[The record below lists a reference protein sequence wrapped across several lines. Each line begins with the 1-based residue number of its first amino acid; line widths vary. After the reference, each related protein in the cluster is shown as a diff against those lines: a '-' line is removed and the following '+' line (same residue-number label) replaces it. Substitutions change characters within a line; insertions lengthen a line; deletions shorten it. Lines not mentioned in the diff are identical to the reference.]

1 MFVELKHAPTTSAIA
16 RQHIEDLEAHLVER
30 NWSLGQINSENR
42 GLDSRYYLKD
52 EMSKSTHYDNIPPHT
67 THHTPNRTYQQH
79 TTYILSV
86 VLVQALADY
95 KQVMFVIMKPPNEN
109 SKSEVLTLLGESGDY
124 QC

>member
-67 THHTPNRTYQQH
+67 THHTPH
-79 TTYILSV
+79 T
-86 VLVQALADY
+86 
-95 KQVMFVIMKPPNEN
+95 KQNIPTTHHIYFISCFSTSPGGLQTSHVCYYEAPKREFEIR
-109 SKSEVLTLLGESGDY
+109 SSHTAWRIR
-124 QC
+124 